1 MTELFQNFFSD
12 FIIFIAESRI
22 LGAIIILLLFSL
34 LAKLVD
40 LFIHRIINFVS
51 KKSKI
56 EIDDTFIGIIHR
68 PVWISI
74 LLIGGLSAV
83 KWVHFYSRFTFT
95 LTAMLKSLLIIVIG
109 LTLNKLMKSIC
120 QRWCSIRR
128 QWVEI
133 IHFSENIGRVLLLII
148 GVGLLLTFWKIN
160 VTPLLASAGIAGIAI
175 ALAAKD
181 TIANF
186 FGGINLFMDKPF
198 SRGDYIVLET
208 GERGEVVDIGV
219 RSTRIRTRDDEQ
231 ISVPNS
237 IVANTK
243 IINESVPEPRFRV
256 RIRLNVAYDSDL
268 DKVEE
273 TLLDVARSNQ
283 SIAREPEPR
292 VRFRSFGDSFLDFE
306 LLCWAKTPADRG
318 RVIHELNR
326 SIFSEFNKRDIKIPF
341 PRQDIHIHSLPP
353 NTTGKPRD
361 L

>member
-95 LTAMLKSLLIIVIG
+95 LTATLKSLLIIVIG

-186 FGGINLFMDKPF
+186 FGGINLFMDK
-198 SRGDYIVLET
+198 
-208 GERGEVVDIGV
+208 
-219 RSTRIRTRDDEQ
+219 
-231 ISVPNS
+231 
-237 IVANTK
+237 
-243 IINESVPEPRFRV
+243 
-256 RIRLNVAYDSDL
+256 
-268 DKVEE
+268 VEE

-292 VRFRSFGDSFLDFE
+292 VRFRSFGDSFLNFE

>member
-56 EIDDTFIGIIHR
+56 EIDDTFIGIIHQ

-95 LTAMLKSLLIIVIG
+95 LTATLKSLLIIVIG

-186 FGGINLFMDKPF
+186 FGGINLFMDK
-198 SRGDYIVLET
+198 
-208 GERGEVVDIGV
+208 
-219 RSTRIRTRDDEQ
+219 
-231 ISVPNS
+231 
-237 IVANTK
+237 
-243 IINESVPEPRFRV
+243 
-256 RIRLNVAYDSDL
+256 
-268 DKVEE
+268 VEE

>member
-95 LTAMLKSLLIIVIG
+95 LTATLKSLLIIVIG

-186 FGGINLFMDKPF
+186 FGGINLFMDK
-198 SRGDYIVLET
+198 
-208 GERGEVVDIGV
+208 
-219 RSTRIRTRDDEQ
+219 
-231 ISVPNS
+231 
-237 IVANTK
+237 
-243 IINESVPEPRFRV
+243 
-256 RIRLNVAYDSDL
+256 
-268 DKVEE
+268 VEE

>member
-186 FGGINLFMDKPF
+186 FGGINLFMDK
-198 SRGDYIVLET
+198 
-208 GERGEVVDIGV
+208 
-219 RSTRIRTRDDEQ
+219 
-231 ISVPNS
+231 
-237 IVANTK
+237 
-243 IINESVPEPRFRV
+243 
-256 RIRLNVAYDSDL
+256 
-268 DKVEE
+268 VEE

-292 VRFRSFGDSFLDFE
+292 VRFRSFGDSFLNFE